1 MWALLLSAILGGGAI
16 LGAVAMDVGES
27 ADYIT
32 QDDVVV
38 ETSPM
43 GDGVCDQDGEEYQHE
58 YRLGDMPQE
67 QTRQRNRDRDPECE
81 ENPLQQ
87 RDRLQDRKQ
96 NRTHDGEC
104 EKFRLKQEN
113 GDQDGEKYQYKHEN
127 MDEDAKYKFNY
138 RYKKHIGL
146 IEGP

>member
-1 MWALLLSAILGGGAI
+1 MIRMERS
-16 LGAVAMDVGES
+16 
-27 ADYIT
+27 
-32 QDDVVV
+32 
-38 ETSPM
+38 TSTNTSW
-43 GDGVCDQDGEEYQHE
+43 GTCL
-58 YRLGDMPQE
+58 RR
-67 QTRQRNRDRDPECE
+67 RQGNATEIGTPECE

-87 RDRLQDRKQ
+87 QDRLQDRKQ

-104 EKFRLKQEN
+104 EKFQLKEEN

-127 MDEDAKYKFNY
+127 MDEDAKYKFNF